1 MSMMRLRNSDA
12 LARIC
17 SAVERGTV
25 ALSGYAVIRKATL
38 QDLEAIKQIADA
50 NKEAIGFVLRPALAQ
65 NIEQGWVLVAEK
77 GGVVIGFANYRHRR
91 DEQTTL
97 YEICVAEEHR
107 GNGVG
112 RALLEALM
120 KECRDLGKGYL
131 RLKCPVGSEANA
143 FYASLAF
150 EQLGRERGKNK
161 ELILWER
168 AL

>member
-1 MSMMRLRNSDA
+1 M
-12 LARIC
+12 
-17 SAVERGTV
+17 
-25 ALSGYAVIRKATL
+25 SGYAVIRKATL

-50 NKEAIGFVLRPALAQ
+50 NKDAIGFVLRPALAQ
-65 NIEQGWVLVAEK
+65 NIERGWVLVAERE
-77 GGVVIGFANYRHRR
+77 GVVIGFANYRHRL

-112 RALLEALM
+112 KALLVALI
-120 KECRDLGKGYL
+120 EEGRHLGKGRL
-131 RLKCPVGSEANA
+131 QLKCPADSEANA
-143 FYASLAF
+143 FYANMAF
-150 EQLGRERGKNK
+150 EQLGRERGRNK